1 MEKVNQ
7 NWSFIGKIVV
17 IIMTVLIVTGCAT
30 NLSKPTREAMP
41 TKVKLSEFKNVEV
54 KAVGISESFASAE
67 ANQKALRKI
76 DEILFRDMRMVF
88 PNIKRVEQGNDFSKT
103 EKRTL
108 QITPYIKEIKFVGG
122 GARFWVGAMAGSS
135 AVLMQATF
143 RDSSNGEIIA
153 DPEFYRS
160 SGAYAGAWSIGSTD
174 NRMLEDIAQ
183 DIVKY
188 CGFNK

>member
-1 MEKVNQ
+1 MNRNQ
-7 NWSFIGKIVV
+7 PFTGKIVV
-17 IIMTVLIVTGCAT
+17 VIMTALIAAGCAT
-30 NLSKPTREAMP
+30 NLSKPTRDPMP
-41 TKVKLSEFKNVEV
+41 TKVKLSEFKNVEM
-54 KAVGISESFASAE
+54 KAVGISDSFASAE

-76 DEILFRDMRMVF
+76 DEILFRDMNMLF
-88 PNIKRVEQGNDFSKT
+88 QNFKRVEQGDDFSKT
-103 EKRTL
+103 EERTL

-135 AVLMQATF
+135 AVLVQVTL

-160 SGAYAGAWSIGSTD
+160 AGAYAGAWSIGATD

>member
-1 MEKVNQ
+1 MERYNH
-7 NWSFIGKIVV
+7 NRSFIGKVVV
-17 IIMTVLIVTGCAT
+17 IMIAVFVISGCAT
-30 NLSKPTREAMP
+30 NLSKPTRDPMP
-41 TKVKLSEFKNVEV
+41 TKVKLSEFKNVEM

-76 DEILFRDMRMVF
+76 DEILFRDIRMLF
-88 PNIKRVEQGNDFSKT
+88 PNFKRIEQGNDFSKG
-103 EKRTL
+103 EDRTL
-108 QITPYIKEIKFVGG
+108 QIMPYIKEIKFVGG
-122 GARFWVGAMAGSS
+122 GARFWVSAMAGSS
-135 AVLMQATF
+135 AVLMPATL

-160 SGAYAGAWSIGSTD
+160 SGAFAGAGTIGATD

>member
-1 MEKVNQ
+1 M
-7 NWSFIGKIVV
+7 I
-17 IIMTVLIVTGCAT
+17 
-30 NLSKPTREAMP
+30 
-41 TKVKLSEFKNVEV
+41 
-54 KAVGISESFASAE
+54 
-67 ANQKALRKI
+67 
-76 DEILFRDMRMVF
+76 F
-88 PNIKRVEQGNDFSKT
+88 PNIKRVEQDNDFSETK
-103 EKRTL
+103 ERTL

-122 GARFWVGAMAGSS
+122 GARFWVSAMAGSS
-135 AVLMQATF
+135 AVLMPATL

-160 SGAYAGAWSIGSTD
+160 SGAFAGAGTIGATD

>member
-1 MEKVNQ
+1 MESNR
-7 NWSFIGKIVV
+7 SFVGKILV
-17 IIMTVLIVTGCAT
+17 IIMAALIVTGCAT
-30 NLSKPTREAMP
+30 KLSKPTREPMP
-41 TKVKLSEFKNVEV
+41 AQVKLSEFRNVEM
-54 KAVGISESFASAE
+54 KAVGISESYASAE

-76 DEILFRDMRMVF
+76 DEILFRDMRVFF
-88 PNIKRVEQGNDFSKT
+88 PNFKRIEQSNDFSKG
-103 EKRTL
+103 EERTL
-108 QITPYIKEIKFVGG
+108 QITPYIKEIKFIGG

-143 RDSSNGEIIA
+143 RDSSTGALIA

-160 SGAYAGAWSIGSTD
+160 AGAYAGAWSIGSTD

-188 CGFNK
+188 CSFNK